1 MAVEI
6 DKNKNVKKNKKQL
19 KINNSKINKISE
31 NINLYGLMKIY
42 NL

>member
-19 KINNSKINKISE
+19 KINNTKINKISK
-31 NINLYGLMKIY
+31 NINLSRLMKIY